1 MIDWRDR
8 FEEPAECLNCGLKL
22 EAYNLNCCSFDD
34 YAGPDDYDLFDYDL
48 FCPVCDSD
56 EIRLHRPKE
65 DK

>member
-8 FEEPAECLNCGLKL
+8 FEEPAECLDCGFKGY
-22 EAYNLNCCSFDD
+22 ASNLDKFSFDA
-34 YAGPDDYDLFDYDL
+34 YAGPDDYDLF
-48 FCPVCDSD
+48 CPVCESD